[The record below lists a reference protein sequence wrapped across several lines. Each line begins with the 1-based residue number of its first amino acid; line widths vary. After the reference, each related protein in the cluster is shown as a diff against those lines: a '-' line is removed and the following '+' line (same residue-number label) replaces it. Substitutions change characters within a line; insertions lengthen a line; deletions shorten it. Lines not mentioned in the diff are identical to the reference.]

1 MRRALE
7 QKRASSRPATASE
20 QHIYTVIT
28 GTSTLSVHLG
38 NAVQYIQIQALF
50 SWFQNFKTL
59 QDFLSHQIFLRM
71 HEVLNVVK

>member
-20 QHIYTVIT
+20 QHVYTAIT
-28 GTSTLSVHLG
+28 GTGTLSVHLG

-50 SWFQNFKTL
+50 SCLQIFKTL
-59 QDFLSHQIFLRM
+59 QDFLSHRIFLRM
-71 HEVLNVVK
+71 HEVLNVIK